1 MREALR
7 APYRP
12 CMRFQDSIEVSA
24 PAGEVFD
31 AYADVERWPSWTSS
45 VTSVELLDPGPL
57 RVGMRARVRQPKLPV
72 AIWQVTELLPGE
84 SFTWVARGP
93 GVVST
98 GTHAVHVVGG
108 TVRATATLDQQG
120 LLGPVLG
127 FATRGLT
134 RRYIRTELEGL
145 KRYCEG

>member
-1 MREALR
+1 
-7 APYRP
+7 
-12 CMRFQDSIEVSA
+12 MRFQDSIEVAA
-24 PAGEVFD
+24 PPATVFET
-31 AYADVERWPSWTSS
+31 YADVERWPSWTAS
-45 VTSVELLDPGPL
+45 VTRVELLDPGPF

-93 GVVST
+93 GVVTT
-98 GTHAVHVVGG
+98 GTHAVRAVGG
-108 TVRATATLDQQG
+108 TTRVTATLDQEG

-134 RRYIRTELEGL
+134 RRYIRMELEGL
-145 KRYCEG
+145 KRYCEA

>member
-1 MREALR
+1 
-7 APYRP
+7 
-12 CMRFQDSIEVSA
+12 MRFQDSIEVSA
-24 PAGEVFD
+24 PAGEVFA

-45 VTSVELLDPGPL
+45 VTSVELLDPGPF

-98 GTHAVHVVGG
+98 GTHAVHVVDG
-108 TVRATATLDQQG
+108 TVRVTATLDQQG

>member
-1 MREALR
+1 
-7 APYRP
+7 
-12 CMRFQDSIEVSA
+12 MRFQDSIEVSA
-24 PAGEVFD
+24 PAATVFET
-31 AYADVERWPSWTSS
+31 YADVERWPSWTAS
-45 VTSVELLDPGPL
+45 VTSVELLDPGRF

-93 GVVST
+93 GVVTT
-98 GTHAVHVVGG
+98 GTHAVQVVGG
-108 TVRATATLDQQG
+108 TTRVTATLDQEG

-134 RRYIRTELEGL
+134 RRYIRMELEGL
-145 KRYCEG
+145 KRYCEA

>member
-1 MREALR
+1 
-7 APYRP
+7 
-12 CMRFQDSIEVSA
+12 MRFEDSIEVSA
-24 PAGEVFD
+24 PAATVFET
-31 AYADVERWPSWTSS
+31 YADVERWPSWTSS
-45 VTSVELLDPGPL
+45 VTSVELLDPGPF
-57 RVGMRARVRQPKLPV
+57 RVGMRARVRQPRLPV
-72 AIWQVTELLPGE
+72 AVWQVTALVPGE

-98 GTHAVHVVGG
+98 GTHAVQAVDG
-108 TVRATATLDQQG
+108 TVRVTATLDQEG
-120 LLGPVLG
+120 VLGPVLG